1 MEGRHCVAGPWFT
14 VHEIGGDW
22 KTLEEI
28 WISNG
33 NETCKARVQVRV
45 NLEESNHEG

>member
-14 VHEIGGDW
+14 VHEIGDDW
-22 KTLEEI
+22 KTIDTI

-33 NETCKARVQVRV
+33 NKTCQAGVQVRV
-45 NLEESNHEG
+45 EMEKSK